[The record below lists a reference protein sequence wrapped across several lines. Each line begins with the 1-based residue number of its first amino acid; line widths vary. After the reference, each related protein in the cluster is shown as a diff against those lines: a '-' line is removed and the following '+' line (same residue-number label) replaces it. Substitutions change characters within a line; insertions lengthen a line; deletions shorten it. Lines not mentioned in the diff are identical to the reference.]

1 MAKINMI
8 CPFSKRLC
16 QECAIY
22 RGRHYYLCFC
32 EEYRGYIDQPE
43 ENTKAEI
50 KQPVAERLSLHDL
63 MKPTNHRYPEDY
75 QLKLKLRVIDVDDG
89 STEVCD
95 IGEAKTWDY
104 NSQITMITVAGRQI
118 TSWDHLTDVLSSKT
132 YDGRLEVEVH
142 KLPLL

>member
-1 MAKINMI
+1 MAKINMV
-8 CPFSKRLC
+8 CPFSKKLC
-16 QECAIY
+16 HECPIY
-22 RGRHYYLCFC
+22 RGRHYFLCFC

-50 KQPVAERLSLHDL
+50 KQPVAERLSLNDL
-63 MKPTNHRYPEDY
+63 MKPMNHRYPEDY

-118 TSWDHLTDVLSSKT
+118 TSWKHLTDVLSSKT
-132 YDGRLEVEVH
+132 YDGRQEVEVH